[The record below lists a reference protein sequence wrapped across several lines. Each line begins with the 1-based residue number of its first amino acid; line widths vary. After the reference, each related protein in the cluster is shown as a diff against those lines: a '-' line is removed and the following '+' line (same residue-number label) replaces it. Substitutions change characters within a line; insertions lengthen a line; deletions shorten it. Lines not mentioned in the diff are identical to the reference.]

1 MSKLLRTAAA
11 LAVAA
16 TLSLTLSAAANQRY
30 GIGRTATP
38 QEISGWDID
47 VRGSDGKGLPPG
59 KGSVQKGE
67 QIFSE
72 KCASCHGDFGE
83 GNGRMPELVGGLGSL
98 AKDPP
103 IKTVGSYWPYAPT
116 LFDYIRR
123 SMPFP
128 TPQTLSNDD
137 VYALTAYILQLNGIV
152 PQGTVL
158 DATSLAAV
166 VMPNRN
172 GFVPDPRPDVHNV
185 ACMVDCKR
193 APVTI
198 TSDLARTLQVTPNQ
212 KAQDAAAAP
221 AGASAAA
228 GKGLAVASSATGNGS
243 TAAAGNGSSAATR
256 NGSSAATGSGS
267 PALQNGAAAKEI
279 SFGSVQRIVAVRC
292 TVCHAGK
299 PTQAGITT
307 APAGVKFDTPEQ
319 IRAAAARIK
328 ARAVAT
334 QGMPLGNVTHMTAEE
349 RALLGDWIASGA
361 KL

>member
-1 MSKLLRTAAA
+1 MSKLLRTAAV

-16 TLSLTLSAAANQRY
+16 TLSLTLSAAADQRY
-30 GIGRTATP
+30 GIGRAATP

-47 VRGSDGKGLPPG
+47 VRGGDGKGLPPG
-59 KGSVQKGE
+59 KGSVQQGE
-67 QIFSE
+67 QLFSE
-72 KCASCHGDFGE
+72 RCASCHGDFGE
-83 GNGRMPELVGGLGSL
+83 GNGRMPELVGGGGSL
-98 AKDPP
+98 AKDAP

-123 SMPFP
+123 AMPFT
-128 TPQTLSNDD
+128 TPETLTNDQ

-158 DATSLAAV
+158 DAPSLAAI

-185 ACMVDCKR
+185 ACMTNCKR

-198 TSDLARTLQVTPNQ
+198 TSDLARTLQVTPSQ
-212 KAQDAAAAP
+212 KAQDAPTASGSGTTAAGSGP
-221 AGASAAA
+221 SAAA
-228 GKGLAVASSATGNGS
+228 KKDV
-243 TAAAGNGSSAATR
+243 
-256 NGSSAATGSGS
+256 
-267 PALQNGAAAKEI
+267 
-279 SFGSVQRIVAVRC
+279 SFASVQRIVAVRC

-299 PTQAGITT
+299 PTQAGIT
-307 APAGVKFDTPEQ
+307 APPAGMKFDTPEQ

-334 QGMPLGNVTHMTAEE
+334 QGMPLGNVTHMTADE
-349 RALLGDWIASGA
+349 RAVLGDWIAGGA

>member
-1 MSKLLRTAAA
+1 
-11 LAVAA
+11 
-16 TLSLTLSAAANQRY
+16 
-30 GIGRTATP
+30 
-38 QEISGWDID
+38 
-47 VRGSDGKGLPPG
+47 
-59 KGSVQKGE
+59 
-67 QIFSE
+67 
-72 KCASCHGDFGE
+72 
-83 GNGRMPELVGGLGSL
+83 MPELVGGAGSL

-152 PQGTVL
+152 PQGAVL

-185 ACMVDCKR
+185 ACMANCKR

-212 KAQDAAAAP
+212 KAQDAAPAP
-221 AGASAAA
+221 QSASAAA
-228 GKGLAVASSATGNGS
+228 SNGSAVASAANANGS
-243 TAAAGNGSSAATR
+243 TTATGNGSSAAAHA
-256 NGSSAATGSGS
+256 SAA
-267 PALQNGAAAKEI
+267 LRNGAASKDA

-299 PTQAGITT
+299 PTQAGITA

-349 RALLGDWIASGA
+349 RAVLGDWIAGGA

>member
-1 MSKLLRTAAA
+1 
-11 LAVAA
+11 
-16 TLSLTLSAAANQRY
+16 
-30 GIGRTATP
+30 
-38 QEISGWDID
+38 
-47 VRGSDGKGLPPG
+47 
-59 KGSVQKGE
+59 
-67 QIFSE
+67 
-72 KCASCHGDFGE
+72 
-83 GNGRMPELVGGLGSL
+83 MPELVGGAGSL

-152 PQGTVL
+152 PQGAVL

-172 GFVPDPRPDVHNV
+172 GFVPDPRPDVHNI
-185 ACMVDCKR
+185 ACMANCKR

-212 KAQDAAAAP
+212 KAQDAAAN
-221 AGASAAA
+221 
-228 GKGLAVASSATGNGS
+228 GLAVASSATGNGS
-243 TAAAGNGSSAATR
+243 TAATLNGFSAAAHA
-256 NGSSAATGSGS
+256 SA
-267 PALQNGAAAKEI
+267 ALQNGAASKDA

-299 PTQAGITT
+299 PTQAGITA

-349 RALLGDWIASGA
+349 RAVLGDWIAGGA